1 MFTLILILF
10 LAYKHVVMGQNS
22 DASKYEYL
30 FFARSMYLCSNFM
43 LRHQGGAEVKDVMT
57 YFRETFDQSS
67 NSFGLITT
75 AQSVFLKMM
84 GGLVKNM
91 IEQPENLSK
100 AIEALLMA
108 TQGIPDG
115 SLFNREGAG
124 MQLDLLL
131 KQIRS
136 ILLGVIQSEAA
147 MDLKIKCV

>member
-1 MFTLILILF
+1 MRSFKALMFTLILILF

-100 AIEALLMA
+100 AIEALLGYDQLNGA
-108 TQGIPDG
+108 
-115 SLFNREGAG
+115 SLCCLEHVARRFQLIIGAH
-124 MQLDLLL
+124 
-131 KQIRS
+131 
-136 ILLGVIQSEAA
+136 
-147 MDLKIKCV
+147 

>member
-1 MFTLILILF
+1 
-10 LAYKHVVMGQNS
+10 
-22 DASKYEYL
+22 
-30 FFARSMYLCSNFM
+30 
-43 LRHQGGAEVKDVMT
+43 
-57 YFRETFDQSS
+57 
-67 NSFGLITT
+67 
-75 AQSVFLKMM
+75 MM

-136 ILLGVIQSEAA
+136 ILLSVIQSEAA